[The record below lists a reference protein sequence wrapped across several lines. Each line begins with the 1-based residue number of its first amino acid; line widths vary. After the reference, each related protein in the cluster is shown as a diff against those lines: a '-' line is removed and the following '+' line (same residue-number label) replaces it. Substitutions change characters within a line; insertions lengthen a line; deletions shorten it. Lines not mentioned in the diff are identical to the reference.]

1 MENELDSVIDFS
13 VTVVVIVT
21 AMLQVAYNSSNQ
33 AQLGEKDQ
41 FSFAELIVSILA
53 PCMWSLLLNHQ
64 EWT

>member
-1 MENELDSVIDFS
+1 MENELDSIIDFS

>member
-41 FSFAELIVSILA
+41 FSFAELIVSTLA
-53 PCMWSLLLNHQ
+53 PYM
-64 EWT
+64 

>member
-41 FSFAELIVSILA
+41 FSFAELIVSTLA
-53 PCMWSLLLNHQ
+53 PYMWSLLLNHQ

>member
-1 MENELDSVIDFS
+1 MENELDSIIDFS
-13 VTVVVIVT
+13 VTVAVIVT

-41 FSFAELIVSILA
+41 FSFAELIVSTLA